1 MINNKKKMGKL
12 LLKMAQSYGNRQ
24 PIPEIHYCYFPS
36 NIPRKK
42 AKESYK

>member
-1 MINNKKKMGKL
+1 MKNNKKMRKIL
-12 LLKMAQSYGNRQ
+12 LDMAKSYGNRQ
-24 PIPEIHYCYFPS
+24 PIPEIHYCDFPS